1 MINHYN
7 QIFNEFF
14 FLELDLS
21 KHINIY
27 ALFCLVISGE
37 SVSKHWLQNYSL
49 TAVYWNGLIL
59 TWEI

>member
-7 QIFNEFF
+7 RYLMNFF

-27 ALFCLVISGE
+27 ALFVLSLVE
-37 SVSKHWLQNYSL
+37 SRCQSIGYKTIHWQQY
-49 TAVYWNGLIL
+49 T
-59 TWEI
+59 EIG